1 VKTILNHDDWVE
13 IPAGEFLT
21 GLAEQQRANIVA
33 RLLQQVGAAERPEP
47 ERALLNAAAEKLRQ
61 YPRVWLSQEESA
73 AFGFSEEVLGRMI
86 VLEEGLSSVPPQQ
99 TSHLDRFYIA
109 RYPVTEHQYYL
120 FDHGT
125 RAADLPG
132 CLEEPE
138 TSVVGE
144 GTKKREVRGRW
155 VAAVA
160 TEAALRLCLDLGA
173 RLPTALEWEKAAR
186 GTDGRLYPWGNDWI
200 PQAGFFFSGQK
211 QASTASDPG
220 RSVTGFPSGVSPYGV
235 SFMAGGLPELVQVET
250 ARPVMTRQVDWDG
263 RRLLVDIR
271 GCHAK
276 ESSEALAWFD
286 HILALPG
293 RGFWVSLRPV
303 LDKWPQTLWP
313 GAEVAEGARG
323 AAPATG

>member
-21 GLAEQQRANIVA
+21 GLAEQQRRTVVE
-33 RLLQQVGAAERPEP
+33 RLLQQVGVAERTEP
-47 ERALLNAAAEKLRQ
+47 ERALLQSAAEKLRQ
-61 YPRVWLSQEESA
+61 YPRAWLSQEESA
-73 AFGFSEEVLGRMI
+73 AFGLSEEEPGRMI
-86 VLEEGLSSVPPQQ
+86 VIEEGLSAVPPQRAVK
-99 TSHLDRFYIA
+99 LERFYIS
-109 RYPVTEHQYYL
+109 RYPITENQEYL
-120 FDHGT
+120 FEHGT
-125 RAADLPG
+125 PATDLPG

-138 TSVVGE
+138 IETVG
-144 GTKKREVRGRW
+144 TDADKREKTGRW
-155 VAAVA
+155 VASVHRETAI
-160 TEAALRLCLDLGA
+160 RMCRDLGA
-173 RLPTALEWEKAAR
+173 RLPTSMEWEKAAR
-186 GTDGRLYPWGNDWI
+186 GTDGRLYPWGDVWM
-200 PQAGFFFSGQK
+200 PEAGFFFYGQK
-211 QASTASDPG
+211 HASAPSPG
-220 RSVTGFPSGVSPYGV
+220 RSVTAFPSGLSPYGV

-250 ARPVMTRQVDWDG
+250 PRPVMTRQVDWDG
-263 RRLLVDIR
+263 RKLLIDIK

-323 AAPATG
+323 AAPGTG